1 MRINNNNNN
10 NNKYFFT
17 YIFLYRK
24 ICTLFENI
32 FGKTQVIENAVK

>member
-17 YIFLYRK
+17 YIFLYSQ

-32 FGKTQVIENAVK
+32 WKNLSKVNAGY

>member
-17 YIFLYRK
+17 CTLFE

-32 FGKTQVIENAVK
+32 FGKTQVIENAVM